1 MLGKTTNPLL
11 QKTEA
16 ATEAKVPPKYKGAFQ
31 RIVAAGLKVMYS
43 EQTHDM
49 MVKELQKPQDPS
61 INIGEGVAKLMGI
74 LWSQGKG
81 TLPMQAMIPAT
92 TILMCE
98 AIDFAE
104 KAGKFTA
111 TPESVAAVTKETM
124 SDLMQL
130 LGVTPQKIQQAKQS
144 TQPAQPV
151 NAKPGLIASQMK
163 GA

>member
-31 RIVAAGLKVMYS
+31 RIVAAGLRVMYS

-81 TLPMQAMIPAT
+81 TLPMQAMMHHLPPGT
-92 TILMCE
+92 T
-98 AIDFAE
+98 
-104 KAGKFTA
+104 G
-111 TPESVAAVTKETM
+111 
-124 SDLMQL
+124 
-130 LGVTPQKIQQAKQS
+130 
-144 TQPAQPV
+144 
-151 NAKPGLIASQMK
+151 
-163 GA
+163 